1 MEEKIINVEET
12 ELNPATDEDIAKAE
26 EGGVKLTEEDLKF
39 DVSLFNQDTNNK
51 SNILKSIKEVSGI
64 DISDAEMVQFIELIN
79 RVKTKQNA
87 AVYPNLFAELPPSLK
102 KSIVA
107 NLGGEY
113 TGNDPLFMDYL
124 AKELI
129 QDVLGS
135 SAFNTIIDE
144 YNESVA
150 SVQNDLKSG
159 KTLVSA
165 QLDVTRDTM
174 TKKYKELAD
183 KLREDGKT
191 EAADYYDSLVVSYE
205 RAYGFKAI
213 FEMIEAR
220 PSLVNR
226 CYKET
231 RFFNRYC
238 RDFAD
243 KFCGENV
250 LSSTDDKNKSMPTIR
265 TLMAAYSSLC
275 NIGIGDDFAKTICVM
290 IYYAVHD
297 FDTNKVQDMVE
308 LYLLIDAI
316 YVIDKASL
324 TGDSVEEIHKNICLI
339 SEKIAGMLNEKE
351 ARHNK
356 PKKKSRK

>member
-1 MEEKIINVEET
+1 MEEKEIITVDEE
-12 ELNPATDEDIAKAE
+12 NIKPATEEDIKKAE
-26 EGGVKLTEEDLKF
+26 EGVKLTEEDLKF
-39 DVSLFNQDTNNK
+39 DESLFNQDTSNK

-64 DISDAEMVQFIELIN
+64 DISDSEMVQFIELIN

-102 KSIVA
+102 KSILA

-135 SAFNTIIDE
+135 TAFNSIINE

-159 KTLVSA
+159 RTLVSA

-213 FEMIEAR
+213 FEMIEQR
-220 PSLVNR
+220 PSLINR

-250 LSSTDDKNKSMPTIR
+250 LTPTDDKNKSMPTIR

-275 NIGIGDDFAKTICVM
+275 NIGIGEDFAKTICVM

-316 YVIDKASL
+316 YVIDKASI
-324 TGDSVEEIHKNICLI
+324 TGDAVEEIHKNICLL

-351 ARHNK
+351 SRHNK
-356 PKKKSRK
+356 PKKSRK